1 MFSLEGLRH
10 DEVFLESK
18 KCHHQRRKNNGK
30 DDGRDVFDHAQPGG
44 ARGEIFGL
52 SCQFLRLRGGLKLDQ
67 CAENARSQQDSG
79 RRNPQRQR
87 RIRKPELNQGNGGD
101 QQGGGRYLRH
111 DNHVAVSEPGSVYLG
126 CHDVSQG
133 RCISSPH
140 GIQDPEGVAVYRS
153 IALVLLAASLWGTTG
168 TAAFFLGSEVPPA
181 AIGAATMGIGGII
194 LALVGSGRTRAV
206 VADPGVRVWLV
217 FGALGAIVYPLT
229 FYQGMA
235 SAGIALGNVI
245 ALGLGPLVA
254 ALLEWVGES
263 RRPAPLWW
271 AAVSGAISGIVLMS
285 LSQVE
290 LGGGRVGD
298 LGWGIMFAVI
308 AGVSYGLYTYAFSRV
323 IRAGHHPAGV
333 AGGVFGVAAPVL
345 LLVAFFQGGELLAST
360 ERIGL
365 VLYLVAG
372 PMVIAYTAIT
382 SALRNLSASSV
393 TSLSLL
399 EPVVATLLA
408 IVVVGERLGGYALW
422 GIGCVLISLVAIAW
436 SLRERP

>member
-1 MFSLEGLRH
+1 VFSLEGLRH

-87 RIRKPELNQGNGGD
+87 RIRKPELNQGDGGD
-101 QQGGGRYLRH
+101 QESCGRHLRH
-111 DNHVAVSEPGSVYLG
+111 DNHAAVSEPGSVYLG
-126 CHDVSQG
+126 CHDVSHG
-133 RCISSPH
+133 RFIRSRH
-140 GIQDPEGVAVYRS
+140 GTQNPEGVAVHRS

-168 TAAFFLGSEVPPA
+168 TAAFFLGSEVSPA
-181 AIGAATMGIGGII
+181 AIGAATMGMGGII

-206 VADPGVRVWLV
+206 AADPGVRVWLV
-217 FGALGAIVYPLT
+217 LGAIGATVYSLA

-235 SAGIALGNVI
+235 SAGTALGNII

-263 RRPAPLWW
+263 RRPPLWW
-271 AAVSGAISGIVLMS
+271 AAVSGAVAGIVLMS
-285 LSQVE
+285 LSKVE
-290 LGGGRVGD
+290 LGGGRVVD
-298 LGWGIMFAVI
+298 LSWGIVCAAI
-308 AGVSYGLYTYAFSRV
+308 AGVSYGLYPCVFSR
-323 IRAGHHPAGV
+323 IMRAGHHPAGV
-333 AGGVFGVAAPVL
+333 AGGVFGVAAPVP
-345 LLVAFFQGGELLAST
+345 LLVAFVQGGELLASA

-365 VLYLVAG
+365 VL
-372 PMVIAYTAIT
+372 I
-382 SALRNLSASSV
+382 
-393 TSLSLL
+393 
-399 EPVVATLLA
+399 
-408 IVVVGERLGGYALW
+408 W
-422 GIGCVLISLVAIAW
+422 
-436 SLRERP
+436 